1 MFKGR
6 FYYTIDEKGRIMI
19 PVRFREIIEE
29 EHGGRVVITN
39 FDKCLV
45 LYPLK
50 EWNELEKKLL
60 SLPSMKKSVTVFLRF
75 VVSSATECQMDRQ
88 GRILIPQALREFAKL
103 EKEIVIAGAINK
115 LEIWAKDIWIEE
127 YRKAMEEFDTI
138 REELSNLGL

>member
-6 FYYTIDEKGRIMI
+6 FEYTIDEKGRIMI

-50 EWNELEKKLL
+50 EWSALEKKLS
-60 SLPSMKKSVTVFLRF
+60 SLPSMKKSITVFLRF
-75 VVSSATECQMDRQ
+75 VVSSATECQMDKQ
-88 GRILIPQALREFAKL
+88 GRILIPQALREFAGLQKD
-103 EKEIVIAGAINK
+103 IVIVGAINK
-115 LEIWAKDIWIEE
+115 LEIWSKAVWIDEF
-127 YRKAMEEFDTI
+127 RRAMEEFDSI
-138 REELSNLGL
+138 REDLSNLGI

>member
-6 FYYTIDEKGRIMI
+6 FEYTIDEKGRIMI

-50 EWNELEKKLL
+50 EWNALEKKLS

-75 VVSSATECQMDRQ
+75 VVSSATECQMDKQ
-88 GRILIPQALREFAKL
+88 GRILIPQALREFAGLQKD
-103 EKEIVIAGAINK
+103 IVIVGAINK
-115 LEIWAKDIWIEE
+115 LEIWS
-127 YRKAMEEFDTI
+127 KAVWMDEFRRVMEEFDSI
-138 REELSNLGL
+138 REDLSNLGI